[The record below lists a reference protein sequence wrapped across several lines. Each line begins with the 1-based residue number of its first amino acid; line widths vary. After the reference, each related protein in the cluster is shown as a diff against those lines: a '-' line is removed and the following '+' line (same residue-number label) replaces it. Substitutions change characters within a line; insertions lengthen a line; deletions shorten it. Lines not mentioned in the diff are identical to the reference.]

1 MYDDSGSFDITSD
14 DAVVGDF
21 SKNVVERAA
30 AAKFTIEQYYHNFFR
45 SEKEREGR
53 YDLRPP
59 SSMCL
64 LFTFKFHFNI
74 LHSRFCAG
82 GALLDE

>member
-1 MYDDSGSFDITSD
+1 MIEPTKRKREMEDMYDDSGSFDITSD

-53 YDLRPP
+53 YG
-59 SSMCL
+59 SSMSCCL
-64 LFTFKFHFNI
+64 
-74 LHSRFCAG
+74 
-82 GALLDE
+82 

>member
-1 MYDDSGSFDITSD
+1 MEDVYDDSGSFDITSD
-14 DAVVGDF
+14 DVVVGDF

-53 YDLRPP
+53 YPP
-59 SSMCL
+59 
-64 LFTFKFHFNI
+64 H
-74 LHSRFCAG
+74 
-82 GALLDE
+82 LDPAPAVPPTTNSFIFV